1 MSIELI
7 WAIVAL
13 ALLVL
18 ALCGATLTYV
28 LVRLVREARAA
39 LTSSQRLLGMLED
52 ELPPTL
58 RQLRDLTG
66 KLDGL
71 AGELPPR
78 LERLDA
84 LLTESDETLA
94 AVRSLAEATEQVA
107 RVPLDAVDRVRRTLR
122 LGPSERDRGGGDR
135 G

>member
-18 ALCGATLTYV
+18 ALCGAALTYV

-94 AVRSLAEATEQVA
+94 AVRSSAEATEQVA

>member
-18 ALCGATLTYV
+18 ALCGAALTYV
-28 LVRLVREARAA
+28 LLRLVREARAA
-39 LTSSQRLLGMLED
+39 LTSSQRLLGVLED

-58 RQLRDLTG
+58 HQLRDLTG

-71 AGELPPR
+71 AEELPPR

-84 LLTESDETLA
+84 LLTEGEETLA
-94 AVRSLAEATEQVA
+94 AVRSSAEATEQVA

-122 LGPSERDRGGGDR
+122 LGPAERHRGGGDR

>member
-1 MSIELI
+1 
-7 WAIVAL
+7 
-13 ALLVL
+13 
-18 ALCGATLTYV
+18 
-28 LVRLVREARAA
+28 
-39 LTSSQRLLGMLED
+39 
-52 ELPPTL
+52 
-58 RQLRDLTG
+58 RDLTG

-94 AVRSLAEATEQVA
+94 AVRSSAEATEQVA

-122 LGPSERDRGGGDR
+122 LGPPERHRGGGDR